1 MVQKAKKA
9 ISIIPLGNR
18 VLVEPVSPEEK
29 TASGIILPDTIDKDK
44 PEQGKVISVGEGKFD
59 DGARVPM
66 TVKKGDT
73 VVFSKYGYDEVKI
86 DGTEY
91 YIIEEDKILAIIN

>member
-1 MVQKAKKA
+1 MAKKSP
-9 ISIIPLGNR
+9 SIVPLGNR
-18 VLVEPVSPEEK
+18 VLVEPVSVEEK
-29 TASGIILPDTIDKDK
+29 TASGIILPDTIDKEK
-44 PEQGKVISVGEGKFD
+44 PEQGKVVAVGEGKFD

-66 TVKKGDT
+66 TVKKGDI

-91 YIIEEDKILAIIN
+91 YIIEEDKILAVIK